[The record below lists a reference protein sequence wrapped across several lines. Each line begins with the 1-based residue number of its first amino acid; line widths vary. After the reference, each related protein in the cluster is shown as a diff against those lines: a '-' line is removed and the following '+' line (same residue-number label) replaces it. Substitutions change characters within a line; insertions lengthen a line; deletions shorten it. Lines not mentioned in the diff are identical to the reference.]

1 MARFLAQRS
10 GSDPGTVHVGFMK
23 DEVAVEQVILTYF
36 RFFPYLIIPPVSHII
51 LSILQGKKMALLET
65 ARVQTHSLM
74 ALLETEHV
82 QTHNLMA
89 LLETAYVQTHRLM
102 ALLETPHVQTQFNG
116 PVRDSSCTDTQCNT
130 TARIKKPYC
139 KIQYLK

>member
-1 MARFLAQRS
+1 MGRFLAQRS

-36 RFFPYLIIPPVSHII
+36 RFFPYLIIPPISHII
-51 LSILQGKKMALLET
+51 STLQGKKMALLET
-65 ARVQTHSLM
+65 AH
-74 ALLETEHV
+74 
-82 QTHNLMA
+82 
-89 LLETAYVQTHRLM
+89 VQTHRLM
-102 ALLETPHVQTQFNG
+102 ALLETAHVQTQFNG

-130 TARIKKPYC
+130 SARIKKPYC